1 MNSTSAYKLLARSTV
16 AILRRDGNQGRLV
29 GTGFLVS
36 ETHVLTCN
44 HVVQPFDPQNAAVRY
59 GIVRRRLAPGEVLD
73 LRQAQI
79 TWILADTVVI
89 RPELDLAVLTV
100 NLTRPDNRDSA
111 DAIGLLPPNPLEL
124 SFKDPKIGD
133 TVGWL
138 GMAVLGDLVATPRFF
153 QGTIVTNYV
162 NDARYP
168 IPGPNNT
175 QQIQLAPGLQ
185 LIEIN
190 QLFVPGCSGGPVFSF
205 SEERVIAYVHGF
217 GSWPVG
223 LTQNKIDVSNAQL
236 IMPNQILQ
244 GTIRS
249 NAPVVAALSIA
260 VDVRSVEAFLKEQS
274 IVRSR
279 TGWQNIWHWFSSA
292 RNFLTGTSNPPV

>member
-1 MNSTSAYKLLARSTV
+1 MNSTTAYKLLAQSTV
-16 AILRRDGNQGRLV
+16 AIMRLEGNQGRLV

-36 ETHVLTCN
+36 KTHILTCN
-44 HVVQPFDPQNAAVRY
+44 HVVQPFDPQNATVRY
-59 GIVRRRLAPGEVLD
+59 GIVKRRLAPGEVLD

-79 TWILADTVVI
+79 TWILADTVVA
-89 RPELDLAVLTV
+89 RPELDLAILTV
-100 NLTRPDNRDSA
+100 DVSRTEHRESA
-111 DAIGLLPPNPLEL
+111 TAIGLLPPIPLKL
-124 SFKDPKIGD
+124 SFRDPKIGD

-153 QGTIVTNYV
+153 QGTVVTNYV

-168 IPGPNNT
+168 VLGPNNT

-185 LIEIN
+185 LVEIN

-223 LTQNKIDVSNAQL
+223 LTQNTIDVSGAQL
-236 IMPNQILQ
+236 ITPGQTVQ
-244 GTIRS
+244 ATIRS
-249 NAPVVAALSIA
+249 KAPVVAALSIA
-260 VDVRSVEAFLKEQS
+260 VDVRSIKAFLEEQGIIGS
-274 IVRSR
+274 QGV
-279 TGWQNIWHWFSSA
+279 WQKMQKTWRRFFSP
-292 RNFLTGTSNPPV
+292 RP

>member
-1 MNSTSAYKLLARSTV
+1 MNSTTAYKLLAQSTV
-16 AILRRDGNQGRLV
+16 AIMRLEGNQGRLV

-36 ETHVLTCN
+36 KTHVLTCN
-44 HVVQPFDPQNAAVRY
+44 HVVQPFDPQNATVRY
-59 GIVRRRLAPGEVLD
+59 GIVKRRLAPGEVLD

-79 TWILADTVVI
+79 TWILADTVVA
-89 RPELDLAVLTV
+89 RPELDLAILTV
-100 NLTRPDNRDSA
+100 DVSRTEHRESA
-111 DAIGLLPPNPLEL
+111 TAIGLLPPIPLKL
-124 SFKDPKIGD
+124 SFRDPKIGD

-153 QGTIVTNYV
+153 QGTVVTNYV

-168 IPGPNNT
+168 VLGPNNT

-185 LIEIN
+185 LVEIN

-223 LTQNKIDVSNAQL
+223 LTQNTIDVSGAQL
-236 IMPNQILQ
+236 ITPGQTVQ
-244 GTIRS
+244 ATIRS
-249 NAPVVAALSIA
+249 KAPVVAALSIA
-260 VDVRSVEAFLKEQS
+260 VDVRSIKAFLEEQGIIGS
-274 IVRSR
+274 QGV
-279 TGWQNIWHWFSSA
+279 WQKMQKTWRRFFSP
-292 RNFLTGTSNPPV
+292 RP